1 MHPDTTHRGRP
12 LYIAL
17 GFLGLDVPPGRAR
30 WKRGAGSRAEPREEL
45 NGASLRSFYV
55 TGLLLAICLQVT
67 QGCATPASP
76 RRLDSASLVG
86 LWKGE
91 VVDTPRDTGASAAR
105 RSTPMV
111 LRIAAMKGDDTAAVG
126 HYGDTQATAR
136 VYITVVRTEH
146 RIRIRFRTDSGHR
159 AELTLVDDDRLVGY
173 LHSGSVARPMKLLRV
188 RSTSNHTE

>member
-1 MHPDTTHRGRP
+1 M
-12 LYIAL
+12 
-17 GFLGLDVPPGRAR
+17 
-30 WKRGAGSRAEPREEL
+30 
-45 NGASLRSFYV
+45 RSFYV
-55 TGLLLAICLQVT
+55 TGFLLAICLQVT
-67 QGCATPASP
+67 QGCATPAP
-76 RRLDSASLVG
+76 RRVDSASLVG

-91 VVDTPRDTGASAAR
+91 VVDTPGDTGASAAR
-105 RSTPMV
+105 RSTPIV
-111 LRIAAMKGDDTAAVG
+111 LRIAAMKGEDTAAVG

-173 LHSGSVARPMKLLRV
+173 LHGGSVAKPMKLLRV